1 MNSMSINKQK
11 VFLDSQGYHN
21 NKYIPNLLAEF

>member
-11 VFLDSQGYHN
+11 FIVDSQGHHN
-21 NKYIPNLLAEF
+21 NKYIPNLLAEI